1 LLRITA
7 LLGTLAISFSAI
19 FVRLAEVSPSTAA
32 LFRPLYALPVLL
44 IASLLVRERDH
55 RTRRER
61 GLAVLAGV
69 ILALDFTFWHRSID
83 LIGAGLA
90 TVLGNTQV
98 AFVGLTGWMYLKER
112 PTLAALL
119 NVPVIF
125 AGVVLIT
132 GLGRSDAYGADPI
145 LGAVYGVLTGLTYAL
160 FLILFRH
167 ANRRALA
174 PAAGPLFDATVGATL
189 GSMLFSLSD
198 SDFSLA
204 IHWPAHGWLIALALV
219 AQVAGW
225 LMISSVLPRLPGL
238 DTSVTL
244 LMQPMLTVLWG
255 WLFFHEA
262 LSPIQWSGVAIVL
275 GGIAVVSLFGA
286 IRLEHRAGEER

>member
-19 FVRLAEVSPSTAA
+19 FVRMADVSPSTAA
-32 LFRPLYALPVLL
+32 FFRPLYALPFLL
-44 IASLLVRERDH
+44 IASFLVRKNDH
-55 RTRRER
+55 RTRKER
-61 GLAVLAGV
+61 GLAVIAGV
-69 ILALDFTFWHRSID
+69 ILALDFTLWHRSIE

-98 AFVGLTGWMYLKER
+98 AFVGLTGWLYLKER

-125 AGVVLIT
+125 IGVTLIS
-132 GLGRSDAYGADPI
+132 GLGRPDAYGSDPI
-145 LGAVYGVLTGLTYAL
+145 LGSVYGVLTGLTYAL

-174 PAAGPLFDATVGATL
+174 PAAGPLFDATVGATI
-189 GSMLFSLSD
+189 GSLIFALSDSGFSLSV
-198 SDFSLA
+198 
-204 IHWPAHGWLIALALV
+204 HWPAHGWLLALAVV

-225 LMISSVLPRLPGL
+225 LMISTVLPRLPGL

-255 WLFFHEA
+255 WLFFREA
-262 LSPIQWSGVAIVL
+262 LSPLQWAGVAIVL
-275 GGIAVVSLFGA
+275 GGIATVSIFGA
-286 IRLEHRAGEER
+286 IRLELERGQG